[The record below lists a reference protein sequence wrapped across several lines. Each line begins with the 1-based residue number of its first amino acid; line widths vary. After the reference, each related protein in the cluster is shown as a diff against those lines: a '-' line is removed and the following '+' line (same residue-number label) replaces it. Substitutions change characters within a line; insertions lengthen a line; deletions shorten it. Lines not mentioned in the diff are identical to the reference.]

1 MSRSFSGAQQQIT
14 YTNGDAGGVVGPYR
28 RTFWSQIE
36 KSIHSIAKGI
46 ESSMMQKFENGNGT
60 EKNFT
65 SNAMGIIKIVLK
77 FYEENP
83 KCFSLI

>member
-14 YTNGDAGGVVGPYR
+14 YTNGDAGGVAGPFR
-28 RTFWSQIE
+28 RTFKRQTE

-46 ESSMMQKFENGNGT
+46 ESSMMQKFENGT